1 MPWWHTAD
9 DNEVLS
15 VFDLLWYF
23 NHTEVYCIFLT
34 QKRHQHIKTES
45 LQGSLTKRKENGK
58 AVRACKQHRGPTFF
72 ESLQGSLEKDILQKH
87 TGTLNMSHPQWND
100 KTAFIHVTK
109 KYFLVILYRERLHR
123 CWLKSLN
130 KKKWDIIKG
139 CLFDIQMQIPSKLWS
154 STFACPLIPIFL
166 SVTCVILYFCD

>member
-45 LQGSLTKRKENGK
+45 LQGSLTKRKENSK
-58 AVRACKQHRGPTFF
+58 AVQECKQHRDPTFF

-87 TGTLNMSHPQWND
+87 TGTLNMSHPQWNG
-100 KTAFIHVTK
+100 KNAFIHVTK
-109 KYFLVILYRERLHR
+109 KYFLVILYRVGPGEEVYTGVT
-123 CWLKSLN
+123 
-130 KKKWDIIKG
+130 II
-139 CLFDIQMQIPSKLWS
+139 
-154 STFACPLIPIFL
+154 IFL
-166 SVTCVILYFCD
+166 HLHYFLLSICEGVDFVRKILQCL